1 MESTIK
7 NVKNSKKKKKRKTT
21 KHPENSSTCDDNE
34 SNNSSRRRRCRINF
48 NAWQLEELE
57 EAFLVSHYPDAFMRE
72 QLAFS
77 LDLKESRVSVWFQNR
92 RAKWRKNE
100 NTKKGPGRPAHTS
113 HPQSCSGEPI
123 PLNELK
129 TKKEAEKR
137 TRINEA
143 VERQAR
149 KLRLKDIEVNTED
162 LRVDY
167 LTKHGKSGRLTDSDN
182 EVDDDRLH
190 IDVVGDSE
198 SNQDNEFDSECNYAL
213 SFESTSQRSSLST
226 ANTFDNTSIE
236 NGINDHLE
244 DSVPIPCRNYL

>member
-1 MESTIK
+1 MRSFW
-7 NVKNSKKKKKRKTT
+7 
-21 KHPENSSTCDDNE
+21 CF
-34 SNNSSRRRRCRINF
+34 C
-48 NAWQLEELE
+48 ELSIH
-57 EAFLVSHYPDAFMRE
+57 ANGIL
-72 QLAFS
+72 
-77 LDLKESRVSVWFQNR
+77 VWFQNR

-100 NTKKGPGRPAHTS
+100 NTKKGPGRPAHIS

-123 PLNELK
+123 PLNELT
-129 TKKEAEKR
+129 TKKKAEKR
-137 TRINEA
+137 TRINKA
-143 VERQAR
+143 IERQAR
-149 KLRLKDIEVNTED
+149 KLRLKGIEVNTED

-182 EVDDDRLH
+182 EVDDDRLY

-213 SFESTSQRSSLST
+213 SFESTSQRNSLST

-244 DSVPIPCRNYL
+244 ETVPIPCRNYLRSKHILCDININDDLQAATVQDTAKTKQNPKYRKHINK